1 MKINGE
7 DVEISQENTLNIPLD
22 CEINSARIEI
32 EAHPGATIIMGDQ
45 ISGTAEINVEEG
57 GKFNQPVT
65 IISESKENT
74 QEFSVNLFKLPDN
87 ILLLR
92 WNDVLS
98 VINNP
103 ENNNGL
109 HFTDFVWYRNNHYLS
124 SGIPYIKLPDDHQSS
139 DKYHILVTTDEGVSL
154 SSCEKQIQ
162 ITDDEIR
169 LYPNPIKAGEK
180 IKLYI
185 DSQKENNKVEITIT
199 DLSGKTKTISAIG
212 NSVKFTLSD
221 TPGSYIVK
229 IITQEGISRE
239 IKVICIP

>member
-1 MKINGE
+1 M
-7 DVEISQENTLNIPLD
+7 
-22 CEINSARIEI
+22 
-32 EAHPGATIIMGDQ
+32 
-45 ISGTAEINVEEG
+45 
-57 GKFNQPVT
+57 
-65 IISESKENT
+65 
-74 QEFSVNLFKLPDN
+74 FKLPNN

-139 DKYHILVTTDEGVSL
+139 DHILVTTDEGVSL

-162 ITDDEIR
+162 ITGDEIR

-199 DLSGKTKTISAIG
+199 DLSGKTKTFSAIG

-229 IITQEGISRE
+229 ITTQEGISRE